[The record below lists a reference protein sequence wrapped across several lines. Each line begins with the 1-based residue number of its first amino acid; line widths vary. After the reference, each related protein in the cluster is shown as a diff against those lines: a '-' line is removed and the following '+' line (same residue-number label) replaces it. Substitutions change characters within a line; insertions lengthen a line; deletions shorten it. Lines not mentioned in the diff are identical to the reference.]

1 MSYDK
6 NECHFSGKVDRFEII
21 ATRTGTPMIKFFLA
35 CNKEKL
41 SVVAF
46 KSLADATRLI
56 DGDQVSITGALQTT
70 SWEGNDGV
78 KRYGVQIIATRIND
92 NEQEPFTPAVKQ
104 APAPPARSAVP
115 LNQPD
120 LPF

>member
-6 NECHFSGKVDRFEII
+6 NEIHISGKVDRFEII
-21 ATRTGTPMIKFFLA
+21 ATKTGTPMIKFFLA
-35 CNKEKL
+35 CGKERL
-41 SVVAF
+41 AVIAF

-56 DGDQVSITGALQTT
+56 DGDPVSITGAIQTT
-70 SWEGNDGV
+70 SWEGNDGL

-104 APAPPARSAVP
+104 APARSAAP
-115 LNQPD
+115 INQQN